1 MFVETVNWALAVGPD
16 ADSVRVVGL
25 SVMLGGW
32 VALEL
37 GSEAWRLML
46 PVKLLTLAR
55 SSLKVVESPACN
67 TADESEEAS
76 RE

>member
-1 MFVETVNWALAVGPD
+1 METVNWALVVGSD

-46 PVKLLTLAR
+46 PVKF
-55 SSLKVVESPACN
+55 
-67 TADESEEAS
+67 
-76 RE
+76 